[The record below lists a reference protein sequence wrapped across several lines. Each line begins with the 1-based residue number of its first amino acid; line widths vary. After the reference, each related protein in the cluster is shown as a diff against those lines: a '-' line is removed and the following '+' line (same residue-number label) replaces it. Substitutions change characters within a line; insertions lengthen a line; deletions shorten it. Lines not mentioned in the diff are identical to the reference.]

1 MSKKLIIY
9 ILLSIACM
17 ITIFIFSIKNNND
30 SNSTSKGLIYKIINI
45 CEDIFDKDF
54 DEKELIDELNYPIR
68 KVAHFSIYFLLGI
81 FVYNIFLLTGIKHK
95 ELLSIIIYIII
106 YAITDETH
114 QLFVSGR
121 TGQLLDVFIDAMGS
135 LLSILL
141 VKYIKNKK
149 EKSLI
154 KD

>member
-17 ITIFIFSIKNNND
+17 ITIFIFSSKNTND
-30 SNSTSKGLIYKIINI
+30 SNSTSKGLIYKIVNV
-45 CEDIFDKDF
+45 CENVFDVELN
-54 DEKELIDELNYPIR
+54 EKELVDELNYPIR

-81 FVYNIFLLTGIKHK
+81 FVYNIFLLIGIKYK
-95 ELLSIIIYIII
+95 ELLSIIICII

>member
-17 ITIFIFSIKNNND
+17 ITIFIFSSKNTND
-30 SNSTSKGLIYKIINI
+30 SNSTSKGLIYKIVNV
-45 CEDIFDKDF
+45 CENVFDVEL
-54 DEKELIDELNYPIR
+54 DEKELVDELNYPIR

-81 FVYNIFLLTGIKHK
+81 FVYNIFLLTGIKYK
-95 ELLSIIIYIII
+95 ELLSIIICII

-121 TGQLLDVFIDAMGS
+121 TGQVLDVFIDGMGS